1 MKSARSDFVKDRGG
15 SGRDR
20 GTSIAG
26 NAKRFADFRPRCRM
40 TFYST
45 TKTSG
50 EKISGHLAKESY
62 RGAPQLWTL
71 EIYKRPPG
79 PGLIFGVAL
88 LQHNVRFWG

>member
-1 MKSARSDFVKDRGG
+1 MLSVGGQFDESDFVKDRGG

-62 RGAPQLWTL
+62 RGGPQ
-71 EIYKRPPG
+71 
-79 PGLIFGVAL
+79 FG
-88 LQHNVRFWG
+88 RFSFF